1 MTHRNVRLLEVGRTY
16 RIKRQLEAA
25 ANGVDLATA
34 VADHEALL
42 HHELLN
48 EECCPHTKTKRE
60 PLWNREVIKPLVS
73 ELVAAIEA
81 VLNSDAATAVAMSVK
96 AQVRAK
102 LPAKPSP
109 STIRAIES
117 GVRDMAEVAIDDA
130 LFAACEIIFNKRS
143 LARRVKKRA
152 EAVHGDAD
160 ACASSKPRA
169 QRHRSSRS
177 KP

>member
-1 MTHRNVRLLEVGRTY
+1 MTHRNVRLLEVGRKY
-16 RIKRQLEAA
+16 RTELQRRAVGS
-25 ANGVDLATA
+25 GVNLATA
-34 VADHEALL
+34 VAHHETLL
-42 HHELLN
+42 LDELLN
-48 EECCPHTKTKRE
+48 EGHCPQTKKRRVA
-60 PLWNREVIKPLVS
+60 LWDRAVIEPLVS